1 MNYFKITR
9 IPLVNEK
16 KKIIDLIKWEE
27 IFKETHKNLLV
38 IMSGGKGSRMMPL
51 TKKTQKHFLKL
62 KENQFCFTY

>member
-9 IPLVNEK
+9 IPLVNE

-38 IMSGGKGSRMMPL
+38 IVCQAAKDL
-51 TKKTQKHFLKL
+51 
-62 KENQFCFTY
+62 E